1 MFLNILNTM
10 FHESKSPIITNIF
23 MFLGEIKWIYE
34 GINILNNTE
43 DLSLEDLYISI
54 DLSSL
59 LFHITVIFI
68 FPNLPHYVRS
78 RIASH
83 WEIGICQ
90 ESELDHKSPALHQR
104 FEPTWGSKF
113 GFTEKKFLPL
123 FRKCD
128 FKLVVDF
135 LFRSV
140 FYIKNE
146 VFI

>member
-1 MFLNILNTM
+1 M

-59 LFHITVIFI
+59 LFHTVIFI
-68 FPNLPHYVRS
+68 FPNLPHYVRT

-90 ESELDHKSPALHQR
+90 ESELDHKSPFSQTSTK
-104 FEPTWGSKF
+104 PTWGSKF
-113 GFTEKKFLPL
+113 GFTEEKVSTSFS
-123 FRKCD
+123 KCD
-128 FKLVVDF
+128 FKLLSYRHKLLIGDSRVVNNK
-135 LFRSV
+135 
-140 FYIKNE
+140 KNT
-146 VFI
+146 FM